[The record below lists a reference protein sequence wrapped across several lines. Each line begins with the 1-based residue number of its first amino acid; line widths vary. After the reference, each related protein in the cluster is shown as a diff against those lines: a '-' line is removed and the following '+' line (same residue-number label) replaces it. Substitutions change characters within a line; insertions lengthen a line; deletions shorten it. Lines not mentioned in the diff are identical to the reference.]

1 MTKSILKGEANNNS
15 KGPEGASS
23 HSGLGPG
30 SAPVSVVVD
39 VVNHDEPSVCSA
51 MSNGGLT
58 QHEHSVSVVIRA
70 GS

>member
-15 KGPEGASS
+15 KGPE
-23 HSGLGPG
+23 GLGPG

-51 MSNGGLT
+51 MSNGGLK
-58 QHEHSVSVVIRA
+58 QDEHSVSCQQMRA
-70 GS
+70 S